1 MAPLPSRTC
10 RFPTAKIT
18 ELTDKNKI
26 RSYLSLQ
33 KRRTGLR
40 EGRSTRFM
48 KYQPRYTGSWAL
60 VIGINAYRYTSPLE
74 IARADAEAISDVLIR
89 DFKFPK
95 KNVCTLL
102 DTQATRAR
110 IMEKFL
116 SYESLGPDDRLLVF
130 FAGDGSTVS
139 SSRGPVGYLV
149 PVDGRLKDKSS
160 LIRWDDLTRN
170 ADIIPAKHILFVMDA
185 CYSGLAI
192 QRTSSTGER
201 RFVSDMMQR
210 SSRQVITAGKADEVV
225 ADGGGP
231 TGSNSIFTGYL
242 LEGLDGNAADQEGVI
257 TASNLMNYAYR
268 KVATDSRS
276 KQTPHFGHIDG
287 DGDFIFRLP
296 DDKNTKEAR
305 SKDFLVKAVV
315 EKPEPPSQ
323 VDWSLPTAGFAE
335 RNNYGDV
342 EKDSFGRNEWSSKLG
357 ERRGGNCMAAFG
369 WLSLVVE
376 PVSNEPLVLDLS
388 TFAKSLSGKIF
399 GDSQQNQTF
408 RFPSQAITT
417 AKSLILYDQSDGSI
431 SQDDC
436 WERFVRIERTGAIEF
451 CDYDRVTRLV
461 TLKQDDTEPYRV
473 FLYVQLIGT
482 IWTFLYAAKDM
493 LASGGYSAGVKYLVN
508 LVGTKDSILA
518 DFAHSTGKENKKWA
532 QPFEPGF
539 FGNGMDLSKLRCRD
553 ANLQFPFRVVLGS
566 LRGAEAKKIISECAD
581 QLGPAFNHQSQPRCF
596 AYGTD
601 EFPWREYHASR

>member
-1 MAPLPSRTC
+1 
-10 RFPTAKIT
+10 
-18 ELTDKNKI
+18 
-26 RSYLSLQ
+26 
-33 KRRTGLR
+33 
-40 EGRSTRFM
+40 M

-74 IARADAEAISDVLIR
+74 IARADAEAIRDVLIR
-89 DFKFPK
+89 DFSFPR

-110 IMEKFL
+110 IMETFL
-116 SYESLGPDDRLLVF
+116 SYESLSPDDRLLVF
-130 FAGDGSTVS
+130 FAGHGSTVS

-149 PVDGRLKDKSS
+149 PVDGKLKDKSS

-170 ADIIPAKHILFVMDA
+170 ADIIPAKHVLFVMDA

-192 QRTSSTGER
+192 QRTSSAGER

-231 TGSNSIFTGYL
+231 TGNNSIFTGYL
-242 LEGLDGNAADQEGVI
+242 LEGLAGNAADQEGVI

-287 DGDFIFRLP
+287 DRDFIFCVP
-296 DDKNTKEAR
+296 DDKDTKKVPG
-305 SKDFLVKAVV
+305 KDFLIKAVV
-315 EKPEPPSQ
+315 EKPEPPPQ
-323 VDWSLPTAGFAE
+323 VDWTLPTAGFAE

-357 ERRGGNCMAAFG
+357 ERRGGNCVEAFG
-369 WLSLVVE
+369 WLSLVME
-376 PVSNEPLVLDLS
+376 PVSNEPLILDLS
-388 TFAKSLSGKIF
+388 TFAKSLSGKIV
-399 GDSQQNQTF
+399 GDLQQNQTF

-417 AKSLILYDQSDGSI
+417 AKSLILYDQSDGSS

-436 WERFVRIERTGAIEF
+436 WERFVRIERTGAIEY

-461 TLKQDDTEPYRV
+461 TLKQDDTRPYYV

-482 IWTFLYAAKDM
+482 IWTFLYAAKDV
-493 LASGGYSAGVKYLVN
+493 LAAAGYSAGVKYLVN
-508 LVGTKDSILA
+508 LIGTKDSILA
-518 DFAHSTGKENKKWA
+518 DFAHSTGKEDKKWA

-539 FGNGMDLSKLRCRD
+539 FGTGLELSRLRCRD
-553 ANLQFPFRVVLGS
+553 ATLQFPFRVVLGS
-566 LRGAEAKKIISECAD
+566 FSDAEAKKIISECAD
-581 QLGPAFNHQSQPRCF
+581 QLGLAFNHQSEPRCF

-601 EFPWREYHASR
+601 EFPWGEYRAFQ